1 MNPLLEINFRVP
13 FDKIQAS
20 DVEPAMDEL
29 LGRAQVR
36 LDEAIAAKDPLLAMD
51 TMTENLDFA
60 MAVVRHL
67 EGVATTPEL
76 RAAYNAVQP
85 KVSAFYSGLVLN
97 EALWNAIK
105 SYAATDEAK
114 VLTGT
119 MKRYLTK
126 TVASFKRH
134 GADLDPAGKARLKEI
149 DVALAEVTTKFS
161 ENVLDSTNAW
171 ELVLTDEAKLAGLPP
186 SAVGAARASAEGKGV
201 EGWRF
206 TLQGPSFLAVM
217 TYLYDTSIRE
227 QVWRAFNLRGAA
239 EPYNNRPLIAKIL
252 ELRREK
258 ARLLGFKD
266 FADLVLDDRMA
277 HEGARA
283 QSFLGNLREKTEKRF
298 KEENAEL
305 EDFAGKRLEP
315 WDIGYYAEKQ
325 RLALYD
331 FDEEE
336 LRPYFSLDRVVDGMF
351 EIFRRVFGIVVKEE
365 QGVPV
370 WDATVKTYAIEDSGS
385 FYADWYPRENKRGG
399 AWMDSL
405 LPKLGLICGNLTPP
419 VDGKPA
425 LLTHREVETIFHE
438 FGHLLHHLLSRVQ
451 VRSLSGTSVAWDFV
465 ELPSQIMENWC
476 WERESLDLFARHYE
490 TGELIP
496 DALFEKMKRAKT
508 FRAAN
513 TQMRQL
519 GFGYVDLALHR
530 EWSPAK
536 GDPVVWARP
545 ILQQFAAAPL
555 PSNYAMITG
564 FTHLFASPVA
574 YGAGYYS
581 YKWAEV
587 LDADAFTRF
596 KREGVFSAA
605 AGGDFRSKILAKG
618 DSEDPAD
625 LYRSFMGRDP
635 DPRALLERA
644 GLVLAI
650 PSPRFLGFG
659 YERYPLFMPRLGTS
673 TTRHLPL
680 SPVSRVGS
688 RLRRLW
694 NEGYRRQ
701 QADRRCGPTRDPI
714 SQFYANHVRLVHW
727 PDGTL
732 DPSFWW
738 MPVSAG
744 EESCATPC
752 KELKEA
758 GRSGGAGIGSDVE
771 GCRIGAQTNWR
782 RADGNTFRELAGRIG
797 LRCTW
802 TSVAGADTRQRM
814 AQPHSSSEDI
824 EIVGAYCSALVVGGD
839 FFQQVVFCR
848 APKKL
853 VRKHQK
859 AGPRLLRDLHKLRGR
874 RMIPRV
880 ISLPLFRAPREAGS

>member
-20 DVEPAMDEL
+20 DIEPAMDEL
-29 LGRAQVR
+29 LSRAQKR
-36 LDEAIAAKDPLLAMD
+36 LEDTIASKDPLRALD
-51 TMTENLDFA
+51 TMTENLDYA

-67 EGVATTPEL
+67 EAVTTTPAL

-85 KVSAFYSGLVLN
+85 KVSAFYSSLVLN

-105 SYAATDEAK
+105 TYAATDDARA
-114 VLTGT
+114 LTGT
-119 MKRYLTK
+119 MRRYLTK
-126 TVASFKRH
+126 TVDSFKRH

-161 ENVLDSTNAW
+161 ENVLDATNAW
-171 ELVLTDEAKLAGLPP
+171 DLVVTDEAKLAGLPP
-186 SAVGAARASAEGKGV
+186 SAVAAARASAESKGA

-206 TLQGPSFLAVM
+206 TLQGPSYLAVM
-217 TYLYDTSIRE
+217 TYLEDAAVRE
-227 QVWRAFNLRGAA
+227 QVWRAYNLRGAA
-239 EPYNNRPLIAKIL
+239 DPHNNRPLIAKIL

-258 ARLLGFKD
+258 ANLLGFAD

-277 HEGARA
+277 HKGERA
-283 QSFLGNLREKTEKRF
+283 QTFLADLRQKTEKRF
-298 KEENAEL
+298 KEENGEL
-305 EDFAGKRLEP
+305 ETFAGRSLEP

-331 FDEEE
+331 FDEEA
-336 LRPYFSLDRVVDGMF
+336 LRPYFSLDRVVAGMF
-351 EIFRRVFGIVVKEE
+351 EIFRRVFGIVVKDEP
-365 QGVPV
+365 GVPV
-370 WDATVKTYAIEDSGS
+370 WDPAVKTYLIEECGS
-385 FYADWYPRENKRGG
+385 FYADWFPRENKRGG

-438 FGHLLHHLLSRVQ
+438 FGHLLHHLLTRVE

-496 DALFEKMKRAKT
+496 EELFQKMKRAKT

-513 TQMRQL
+513 AQMRQL

-530 EWSPAK
+530 EWSSSQ
-536 GDPVVWARP
+536 GDPVDWSRP

-555 PSNYAMITG
+555 PGNYAMIAG

-596 KREGVFSAA
+596 KKEGVFNPSP
-605 AGGDFRSKILAKG
+605 GRDFRDKILAKG
-618 DSEDPAD
+618 DSQDPAE

-635 DPRALLERA
+635 DPNALLQRA
-644 GLVLAI
+644 GLA
-650 PSPRFLGFG
+650 
-659 YERYPLFMPRLGTS
+659 
-673 TTRHLPL
+673 
-680 SPVSRVGS
+680 
-688 RLRRLW
+688 
-694 NEGYRRQ
+694 
-701 QADRRCGPTRDPI
+701 
-714 SQFYANHVRLVHW
+714 
-727 PDGTL
+727 
-732 DPSFWW
+732 
-738 MPVSAG
+738 
-744 EESCATPC
+744 
-752 KELKEA
+752 
-758 GRSGGAGIGSDVE
+758 
-771 GCRIGAQTNWR
+771 
-782 RADGNTFRELAGRIG
+782 
-797 LRCTW
+797 
-802 TSVAGADTRQRM
+802 
-814 AQPHSSSEDI
+814 
-824 EIVGAYCSALVVGGD
+824 
-839 FFQQVVFCR
+839 
-848 APKKL
+848 
-853 VRKHQK
+853 
-859 AGPRLLRDLHKLRGR
+859 
-874 RMIPRV
+874 
-880 ISLPLFRAPREAGS
+880 